1 MAARGGG
8 RDNEVSLSAIPTTLR
23 LLLAAA
29 ALLAAL
35 SLVRFALRRWEK
47 PPPPPTRKVY
57 IPPELSGSE
66 LRILSLY
73 TSQVPERGRPFT
85 LCYGVLNAARVKLDP
100 PLAELSPSISRCVE
114 AVIHRRTTV
123 TLTAFDEAGASVSA
137 SIDIPV
143 REPQPEI
150 LFVDL
155 SSRELR
161 RGDRFTLCYG
171 VRDAARVR
179 VEPGPLELPVS
190 AKHCATWFPVEA
202 PRKLIAESPAGRAEA
217 GLPVRMVPAN

>member
-1 MAARGGG
+1 MLA
-8 RDNEVSLSAIPTTLR
+8 
-23 LLLAAA
+23 LAAVIA
-29 ALLAAL
+29 AV

-47 PPPPPTRKVY
+47 PPQPPPRKVY

-66 LRILSLY
+66 VRILSLH
-73 TSQVPERGRPFT
+73 TSQIPERGRPFT
-85 LCYGVLNAARVKLDP
+85 LCYGVLNAARVTLDP
-100 PLAELSPSISRCVE
+100 PLAELTPSISRCVE

-123 TLTAFDEAGASVSA
+123 TLTAFDKAGKSVSA

-150 LFVDL
+150 LFANL
-155 SSRELR
+155 SSREIR

-171 VRDAARVR
+171 VQDATRVR

-190 AKHCATWFPVEA
+190 AKRCATWFPAEA
-202 PRKLIAESPAGRAEA
+202 PRKLIAESPAGRAEVD
-217 GLPVRMVPAN
+217 LPVRMIPAK

>member
-1 MAARGGG
+1 MLAVAA
-8 RDNEVSLSAIPTTLR
+8 VI
-23 LLLAAA
+23 AAA
-29 ALLAAL
+29 
-35 SLVRFALRRWEK
+35 SFVRFALRRWEK
-47 PPPPPTRKVY
+47 PPQPPPRKVY

-66 LRILSLY
+66 VRILSLH
-73 TSQVPERGRPFT
+73 TSQIPGRGRPFT

-100 PLAELSPSISRCVE
+100 PLAELTPSISRCVE

-123 TLTAFDEAGASVSA
+123 TLTAFDKAGKSVSA

-150 LFVDL
+150 LFANL
-155 SSRELR
+155 SSREIR

-171 VRDAARVR
+171 VRDATRVR

-190 AKHCATWFPVEA
+190 AKRCATWFPVEA
-202 PRKLIAESPAGRAEA
+202 PRKLIAESPAGRAEVD
-217 GLPVRMVPAN
+217 LPVRIIPAK